1 MQHSLSLIAGNDSN
15 FDIELALERQVGI
28 LPLPFPGMD
37 SKYFLQVCF
46 MLIFIFHRKSYAK
59 FKGLF
64 PIGFFY
70 LQTRYAYMFSYNGNY
85 VSGA

>member
-37 SKYFLQVCF
+37 SKYFLTSF
-46 MLIFIFHRKSYAK
+46 FH
-59 FKGLF
+59 
-64 PIGFFY
+64 
-70 LQTRYAYMFSYNGNY
+70 AYFHISP
-85 VSGA
+85 